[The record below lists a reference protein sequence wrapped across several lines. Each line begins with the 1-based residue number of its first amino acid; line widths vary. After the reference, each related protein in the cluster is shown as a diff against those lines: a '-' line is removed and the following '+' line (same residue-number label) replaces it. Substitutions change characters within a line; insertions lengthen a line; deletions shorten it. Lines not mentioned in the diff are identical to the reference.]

1 MALTGSTRL
10 NYDGY
15 RARLERDGSE
25 VRLYSKS
32 GLDWTWRFPWI
43 IESARKNWKTQ
54 FITDSEI
61 VVLGIDRISDFK
73 PLPSGK
79 YNDEARLYA
88 RARSRQG
95 RLAKSEGLNFL

>member
-25 VRLYSKS
+25 VRLCSKS

-43 IESARKNWKTQ
+43 IESSRKNWKTQ
-54 FITDSEI
+54 FITDGEI
-61 VVLGIDRISDFK
+61 VLGIDGISDFK
-73 PLPSGK
+73 ALHSGK
-79 YNDEARLYA
+79 YNGEAQLYA
-88 RARSRQG
+88 RAKSRQC
-95 RLAKSEGLNFL
+95 RLGKSEGLNFL